1 MTKKIDKI
9 SESKTDLKSVKVKDK
24 SDVKSFEE
32 SDFTK
37 EKLLTFER
45 YKNRRDLLTALLD
58 DDRRYTIK
66 EADEAI
72 EKFMKGGVK

>member
-72 EKFMKGGVK
+72 ENFMKGGVK

>member
-1 MTKKIDKI
+1 M
-9 SESKTDLKSVKVKDK
+9 KVKDK

-72 EKFMKGGVK
+72 ENFMKGGVK